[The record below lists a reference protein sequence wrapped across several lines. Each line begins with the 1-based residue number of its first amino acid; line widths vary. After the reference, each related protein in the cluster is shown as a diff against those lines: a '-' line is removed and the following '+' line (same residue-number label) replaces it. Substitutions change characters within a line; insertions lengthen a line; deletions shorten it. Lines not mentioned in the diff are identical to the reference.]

1 MNDLIISRYTKQ
13 YTKVLQGLQKKNFI
27 KNLNQS
33 MHLTS
38 IESWLPG
45 PQIGETYGRQQWSFQ
60 FRRNKKISM

>member
-33 MHLTS
+33 MHLYSPLIYEILYRITDD
-38 IESWLPG
+38 
-45 PQIGETYGRQQWSFQ
+45 R
-60 FRRNKKISM
+60 